1 MGIFDLFKKSTR
13 TSPAAANTQSL
24 DEILPKVREGKA
36 KAFNELPPQE
46 ETALIQWVQS
56 IVDLYSI
63 ELQRVDR
70 GVYKSRAVLPESY
83 ENIRFA
89 MALRLLWINKHN
101 MDKEL
106 LENTFTCYL
115 LLKDYLDVPQEQLQD
130 QALNQINDP
139 SGMSDEEFMVMAARI
154 ASQGNPMQEYQS
166 MADTNEKELKAYLQA
181 FIDAAK

>member
-1 MGIFDLFKKSTR
+1 MGIFDVFKKT
-13 TSPAAANTQSL
+13 TKAPAADL
-24 DEILPKVREGKA
+24 DEILSKVRDGKA
-36 KAFNELPPQE
+36 KGFNELTPQE
-46 ETALIQWVQS
+46 EATLTQWVQS
-56 IVDLYSI
+56 IVDLYSL

-70 GVYKSRAVLPESY
+70 GVYKSRTILPESY

-89 MALRLLWINKHN
+89 MVLRLLWINKHN

-130 QALNQINDP
+130 QVLNQVTDP
-139 SGMSDEEFMVMAARI
+139 SKMSDEELKAMAAKI
-154 ASQGNPMQEYQS
+154 VDQGDPLQEYQS
-166 MADTNEKELKAYLQA
+166 MADINEEELRAYLQV